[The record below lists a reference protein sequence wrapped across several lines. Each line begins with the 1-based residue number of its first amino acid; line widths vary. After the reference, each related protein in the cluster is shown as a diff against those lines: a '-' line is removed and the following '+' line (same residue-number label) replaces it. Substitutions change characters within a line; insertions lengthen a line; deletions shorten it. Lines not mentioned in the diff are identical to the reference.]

1 MLFDYIKIAIEI
13 IGCMWITSLYFW
25 MNGNLLA
32 SGRCG
37 TVFKPDFQTYCILI
51 YWTVPM
57 ELLSIKWATYQI
69 RQLRIVRAPGMP
81 RTFSL
86 PPTSK
91 ETTSKR
97 SRHASRHVRDAR
109 AVMHVGIANPRWREK
124 RSKHSRRMR
133 NPQFYVSGKRP
144 MPTVLTYDQ
153 CILDQVIAQCRQS
166 TS

>member
-1 MLFDYIKIAIEI
+1 MKLGLENLSLICTVRCQVEMLFDYIKIAIEI

-25 MNGNLLA
+25 INGNLLA

-91 ETTSKR
+91 ETASKR
-97 SRHASRHVRDAR
+97 SAILCIWQEAL
-109 AVMHVGIANPRWREK
+109 ANGPHLWSMYIGSGN
-124 RSKHSRRMR
+124 RSVPSVNKLV
-133 NPQFYVSGKRP
+133 PE
-144 MPTVLTYDQ
+144 TVLIEIYVT
-153 CILDQVIAQCRQS
+153 IWHH
-166 TS
+166 